1 MSVSRASVFESVM
14 GSPEVF
20 VDRAPTCL
28 ACQPRSGLRI
38 WDNQD
43 RHWMDIGI
51 GHWMDNRT
59 LDGVTLDG
67 HWMKISICKFWT
79 LGHCKANRGRI
90 IRIKISSGLHSYET
104 RKYLTG
110 SLPPLPFLSLNILLS
125 FLRIVKRSSQVH
137 LLPAGQPDEAAERVD
152 QQVHCVEGKRS
163 PRRDRDLFL

>member
-1 MSVSRASVFESVM
+1 
-14 GSPEVF
+14 
-20 VDRAPTCL
+20 
-28 ACQPRSGLRI
+28 
-38 WDNQD
+38 
-43 RHWMDIGI
+43 MDIGI
-51 GHWMDNRT
+51 GHMMDNRWS
-59 LDGVTLDG
+59 DIEWTLDG

-79 LGHCKANRGRI
+79 IGHFPMQLDICRRKANHGRI

-152 QQVHCVEGKRS
+152 QQVHCVERERS
-163 PRRDRDLFL
+163 PRRDRDLLL